1 MLEAVLE
8 QVGGTWPQPKRAAA
22 KVSS

>member
-8 QVGGTWPQPKRAAA
+8 QVGGTWPQPKRTTA